1 MKSYV
6 FPVGDGA
13 ESLEELPT
21 WLSSTAGRMKVEEER
36 LA

>member
-6 FPVGDGA
+6 FSLGDEA
-13 ESLEELPT
+13 ESLEVLPT